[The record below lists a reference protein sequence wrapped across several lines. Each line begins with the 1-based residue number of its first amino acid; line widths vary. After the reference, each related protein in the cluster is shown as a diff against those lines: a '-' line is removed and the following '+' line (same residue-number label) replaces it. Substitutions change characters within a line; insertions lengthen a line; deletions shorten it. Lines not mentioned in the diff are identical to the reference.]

1 MTSANHPT
9 APAAELEQLR
19 AIARQWGRAAWA
31 QPCEAIPFRWR
42 KFDLKNFSGRQE
54 LGTLP
59 LWYKLCWVFALPFML
74 VFVLI
79 YGILNELWLAG
90 DVKSED
96 GKTERKLRPGL
107 IQVRG
112 TTKNSAATALIDNVK
127 KAPRPLWLV
136 FSQDHLAVLSFDKE
150 DNEPRL
156 VWRTD
161 PSARVQLRHAVR
173 SSIEI
178 TWPDRAGAAFY
189 PASEERA
196 VITEFLRATR
206 GGAR

>member
-1 MTSANHPT
+1 TRSPRAGSSPGLLSNPSRRWACSKPGSTRAIRPSPTTSRKSGDPMTSANHPA

-42 KFDLKNFSGRQE
+42 RFDLKNFSGRQE
-54 LGTLP
+54 LGRLP

-112 TTKNSAATALIDNVK
+112 TTKNSAATALI
-127 KAPRPLWLV
+127 
-136 FSQDHLAVLSFDKE
+136 
-150 DNEPRL
+150 
-156 VWRTD
+156 
-161 PSARVQLRHAVR
+161 
-173 SSIEI
+173 
-178 TWPDRAGAAFY
+178 
-189 PASEERA
+189 
-196 VITEFLRATR
+196 
-206 GGAR
+206 